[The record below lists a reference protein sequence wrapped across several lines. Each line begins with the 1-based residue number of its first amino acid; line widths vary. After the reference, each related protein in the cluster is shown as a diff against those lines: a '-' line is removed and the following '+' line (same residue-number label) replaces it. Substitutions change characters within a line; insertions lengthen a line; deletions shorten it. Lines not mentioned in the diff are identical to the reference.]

1 MTVTMTYAMNNR
13 PYDSSCQIVHIPRWW
28 GWVHPNVN
36 GTIKLVIPAVGP
48 CRTIS
53 TPATRQFAGTYWLE
67 FQSPSLSYHLDFPFP
82 IDIASLIIAVPRNL
96 IDIYA

>member
-28 GWVHPNVN
+28 GYVHPNVN

-53 TPATRQFAGTYWLE
+53 LRLLRGSLQVLAGVTTA
-67 FQSPSLSYHLDFPFP
+67 
-82 IDIASLIIAVPRNL
+82 IT
-96 IDIYA
+96 